1 MFKNYLLITIRSLL
15 KDKVSSAI
23 AIFGLTLGLSA
34 SILLFLYIDYQMN
47 FDQFIPEDKKIV
59 RLVSERTDIYN
70 KEIIS
75 GNDSVNL
82 YTAEK
87 IKELNGVNDVVSW
100 AGSNYLTVE
109 IRDENYN
116 EDINFISDNFFTVI
130 PFDVI
135 YGDRESM
142 QVKPDYIILD
152 KRLAEKHFGNENPV
166 GKTIQ
171 LLGKLPKVLTVT
183 GVVDIPKN
191 SHVYRSYSVPGFI
204 SEQTLAEIMDMYHGV
219 DIFDSSFDGRRSVY
233 IDIDINLNNKTFLD
247 DLNSVLADV
256 PPDVNFI
263 SESLSFEYFEDIYM
277 NDKVTNINNP
287 KYQIILLSLLTLALL
302 IISMINTISILTAKS
317 INRTKEVGVRLV
329 MGSSRT
335 DLKVQFLT
343 ESTVLTF
350 ISLILSLVVVELILP
365 AFSKMLL
372 LDLDLSIDLNL
383 ITFLI
388 VLTFLI
394 GIISGLYPA
403 FYLSSLRPVESLK
416 GRGLL
421 KLGISKKILVIIQ
434 FLVASLVV
442 LFTLTAN
449 REIDYLN
456 TLDPGFDCNQ
466 LIYAFPGVSTQFEN
480 EDPDKINSLR
490 EELLQLDGVEKVTYT
505 SFIPYSDCIT
515 EENRYEI
522 DGDYSILEELIYVDK
537 NYFDLI
543 DLKVVGD
550 VKENQ
555 LIVMNSV
562 KEYRDLEIG
571 DLVEFGGNYYPV
583 GGFVDD
589 YFLRAAILGDSPKFH
604 LVSDSNFFF
613 QVIKYKGIADLK
625 VIKKLWKKYYPNV
638 SLDIDLHS
646 VDLTNIT
653 PIIGIIRGVM
663 NYIMILIITLSVL
676 GLIGLIL
683 HRVKLKDKE
692 IGIRKVM
699 GCSVINILFEA
710 VTETM
715 RLQIVGVIIGVFLG
729 VFAVTNVLEI
739 MGYPF
744 PPHNMLVLSLIT
756 SFVLLFIGGVITL
769 LLFYKSAIAKPS
781 KALRYE

>member
-34 SILLFLYIDYQMN
+34 SILLYLYIDYQMS

-59 RLVSERTDIYN
+59 RLVSERIDIYDN
-70 KEIIS
+70 QINS
-75 GNDSVNL
+75 GSESVNL
-82 YTAEK
+82 YTADK
-87 IKELNGVNDVVSW
+87 IRELNGVNDVATWS
-100 AGSNYLTVE
+100 GSNYLTVE
-109 IRDENYN
+109 IDNENFN
-116 EDINFISDNFFTVI
+116 EDLNFVSDNFFFMI
-130 PFDVI
+130 PFKVI
-135 YGDRESM
+135 YGDIEIM
-142 QVKPDYIILD
+142 QSKPDYIILD
-152 KRLAEKHFGNENPV
+152 KRLSEKHFGNKNPV
-166 GKTIQ
+166 GQTIK
-171 LLGKLPKVLTVT
+171 LLGKVHKVLTVT

-191 SHVYRSYSVPGFI
+191 SHIHKSYSVPGFI
-204 SEQTLAEIMDMYHGV
+204 SNKTLAEIMNVYENV
-219 DIFDSSFDGRRSVY
+219 DIYVPNYDGRESVY
-233 IDIDINLNNKTFLD
+233 IGVDQNLAEQIFLD
-247 DLNSVLADV
+247 DLNSVLDDI
-256 PPDVNFI
+256 PKDENFI
-263 SESLSFEYFEDIYM
+263 SESLSIEHFEDVYL
-277 NDKVTNINNP
+277 NDRVTNINNP
-287 KYQIILLSLLTLALL
+287 KYQIILLTLLTLSLL

-329 MGSSRT
+329 MGSSRG

-343 ESTVLTF
+343 ESTILTF

-365 AFSKMLL
+365 AFTKMLL
-372 LDLDLSIDLNL
+372 LELNL
-383 ITFLI
+383 SVDVKLVIYLI
-388 VLTFLI
+388 VLTILI

-421 KLGISKKILVIIQ
+421 KLGKSKKILVVMQ

-449 REIDYLN
+449 REIDHLN
-456 TLDPGFDCNQ
+456 SLDPGFDCNQ

-480 EDPDKINSLR
+480 ENPEKIRSLR
-490 EELLQLDGVEKVTYT
+490 DELLQLDGVEKITYT

-515 EENRYEI
+515 EDNTYQN
-522 DGDYSILEELIYVDK
+522 DSGTSILEELIYVDR

-543 DLKVVGD
+543 DLTVDGE

-562 KEYRDLEIG
+562 KEYRDIKVG
-571 DLVEFGGNYYPV
+571 DLVKFGGNYYPV

-589 YFLRAAILGDSPKFH
+589 YLLRAVILGDSPKFH
-604 LVSDSNFFF
+604 LISDSNFFF

-625 VIKKLWKKYYPNV
+625 AIKKIWKKYYPNV

-646 VDLTNIT
+646 VDLSKVS
-653 PIIGIIRGVM
+653 PVIGIIRGIM
-663 NYIMILIITLSVL
+663 NYIMILILTLSVL

-683 HRVKLKDKE
+683 HRVTLKEKE
-692 IGIRKVM
+692 IGIKKVM
-699 GCSVINILFEA
+699 GCSVISLLFEA
-710 VTETM
+710 ISETLK
-715 RLQIVGVIIGVFLG
+715 LQIVGVSLGVILG
-729 VFAVTNVLEI
+729 VFTATNVLEI
-739 MGYPF
+739 MGYPY
-744 PPHNMLVLSLIT
+744 PPRDLVPLSMLTSLL
-756 SFVLLFIGGVITL
+756 LLFIGVIITM
-769 LLFYKSAIAKPS
+769 LLFYKSAMAKPS